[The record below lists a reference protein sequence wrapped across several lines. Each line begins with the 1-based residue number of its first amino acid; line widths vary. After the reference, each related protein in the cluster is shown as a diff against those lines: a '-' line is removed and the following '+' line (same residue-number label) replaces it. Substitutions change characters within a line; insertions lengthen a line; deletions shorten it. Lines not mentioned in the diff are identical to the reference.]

1 MVYNCFIKCQVCG
14 KITRVRLQVGWL
26 SEHPI
31 VVTCGECKTSLSGK
45 VIIGQEAPG
54 LDFSFENA
62 EVVND
67 ENADY
72 MVECSGEFPVMKQR
86 MAEDPLTNPI
96 SPFIRAM
103 NRMDSDDAYE
113 EFCKSVGSL
122 KNTKEKWSQY
132 KRILDLS
139 KDLNNEYLV
148 KEIRKIFDESLMPC
162 KNELEVL
169 RAVHMIEIH
178 GFIEPLRKD
187 VLDNIG
193 FSEGILKLDKTQT
206 KELIDFLDRNS
217 GYGLRELQLLSYKV
231 MDEFLRVFPA
241 LIPAFSMQYCK
252 NGNVDFES
260 EGSTTSNFD
269 TVKQFYLDVYEALGN
284 LLIIPVALN
293 NIKYRNDYDNLN
305 PLDSRN
311 TTLSDFIGLTK
322 AARYKYCLDSEMYSD
337 KLNIIVNSKLR
348 NAIGH
353 NDVEYD
359 TASQRITYIPNPKDR
374 TRSEEEYLL
383 EFENEALRLF
393 QGLLIVAEYLYRL
406 RELQII
412 RGMDVNEVTEYMN
425 RISRMP
431 GISSTR
437 KKIYPNDPC
446 PCGSGKKY
454 KKCCGYKM

>member
-1 MVYNCFIKCQVCG
+1 MVYNCFIKCQVCE

-26 SEHPI
+26 PEHPI
-31 VVTCGECKTSLSGK
+31 VVTCGECKTSLLGK
-45 VIIGQEAPG
+45 VKIGQEIPG
-54 LDFSFENA
+54 VTFSFENA
-62 EVVND
+62 EEVND

-86 MAEDPLTNPI
+86 AAEDPLVNPI
-96 SPFIRAM
+96 TPFMRAM

-113 EFCKSVGSL
+113 EFGKSVGTL
-122 KNTKEKWSQY
+122 INTIGNWSQY
-132 KRILDLS
+132 KRIFDLS

-162 KNELEVL
+162 KNELEIL
-169 RAVHMIEIH
+169 KAVHMLEIH

-187 VLDNIG
+187 VLNNLG
-193 FSEGILKLDKTQT
+193 FSEGILKLDMTKT
-206 KELIDFLDRNS
+206 KDLIDFLDRNP
-217 GYGLRELQLLSYKV
+217 GYGLKELQLLSYKV
-231 MDEFLRVFPA
+231 MDEFLTVFPS
-241 LIPAFSMQYCK
+241 LIPAFSMQYFK
-252 NGNVDFES
+252 NETVDFES

-322 AARYKYCLDSEMYSD
+322 ANRYKYCLDSEMYSD

-374 TRSEEEYLL
+374 TKIEEEYLL
-383 EFENEALRLF
+383 QFENEALRLF
-393 QGLLIVAEYLYRL
+393 QSLLIVAEYIYRL

-412 RGMDVNEVTEYMN
+412 QRMDAIDAMEYMN

-431 GISSTR
+431 GILPKR
-437 KKIYPNDPC
+437 KKPYPNDPC

-454 KKCCGYKM
+454 KKCCGNK